1 MKTKLWKRVLCAV
14 MALAMTAAMTACG
27 LSASTAESSAAAKAS
42 SAAPAE
48 TAAPTA
54 TAATAEDSAAPG
66 TSAAETTGG
75 TDLKAKWSSLAG
87 KTLRVGTSAAQAGWS
102 QDDGNGGVEGMDID
116 VMNYMADYYGFN
128 IEWTISE
135 YASLW
140 GMVQNGVIDTIANL
154 TTVKDD
160 RLGLYWFTNTYAW
173 ESYSVVCLKETGEPE
188 DGDMDFWADKTI
200 AGEAGSNA
208 TLTLE
213 SIIEEKAAEGITI
226 NELTLDSAAVL
237 IPAVVQK
244 QADAEFQCTSTAA
257 YAVAQSGN
265 ADKLYIQDAKW
276 KNMPIVYGWARND
289 DNKDWI
295 LAFNDLIEQ
304 MHEDGTLAELS
315 MKWFNMDVTSLPDGE
330 VNTVTTTGDN
340 AWQSYEN

>member
-27 LSASTAESSAAAKAS
+27 SGSSTAESSAAAKAS

-48 TAAPTA
+48 A
-54 TAATAEDSAAPG
+54 TAAAATTAAAEDSTA
-66 TSAAETTGG
+66 SAAGTTDG
-75 TDLKAKWSSLAG
+75 TDLKTKWSSLAG

-116 VMNYMADYYGFN
+116 IMNYMADYYGFN

-154 TTVKDD
+154 TTVNDD

-188 DGDMDFWADKTI
+188 DGDMDFWAGKTI

-213 SIIEEKAAEGITI
+213 NIIEEKAAEGITI
-226 NELTLDSAAVL
+226 NELTLDSASVL
-237 IPAVVQK
+237 ISAVVQK

-304 MHEDGTLAELS
+304 MHEDGTLTELS
-315 MKWFNMDVTSLPDGE
+315 MKWFDMDVTSLPDGE
-330 VNTVTTTGDN
+330 VNTITTTGDN

>member
-1 MKTKLWKRVLCAV
+1 MKTKLWKRTLCAV

-27 LSASTAESSAAAKAS
+27 SSASTSSASSAA
-42 SAAPAE
+42 SAPAAAAPTATETVAPAE
-48 TAAPTA
+48 TAAA
-54 TAATAEDSAAPG
+54 GKAAVASTAETASG
-66 TSAAETTGG
+66 E
-75 TDLKAKWSSLAG
+75 DLKTKWASLAG
-87 KTLRVGTSAAQAGWS
+87 KTLRVGTSAAQSGWS
-102 QDDGNGGVEGMDID
+102 MDDGNGGVEGMDVD

-154 TTVKDD
+154 TTVNAD
-160 RLGLYWFTNTYAW
+160 RLDLYWFTNTYAW

-188 DGDMDFWADKTI
+188 DGDMDFWDGKTI

-213 SIIEEKAAEGITI
+213 DIIEEKAKEGITI

-244 QADAEFQCTSTAA
+244 QADAEFQCTSTCA

-265 ADKLYIQDAKW
+265 ADILHIQDVKW
-276 KNMPIVYGWARND
+276 KNMPIVYGWARNE

-304 MHEDGTLAELS
+304 MHNDGTLEELS
-315 MKWFNMDVTSLPDGE
+315 MKWFDMDVTSLPEGE
-330 VNTVTTTGDN
+330 VNYVTTTGDD

>member
-27 LSASTAESSAAAKAS
+27 SSASTAESSAAAKAS

-54 TAATAEDSAAPG
+54 TAAAAEDSAAPG
-66 TSAAETTGG
+66 ASAAETTGG

-87 KTLRVGTSAAQAGWS
+87 KTLRVGTSAAQSGWS

-154 TTVKDD
+154 TTVNDD

-188 DGDMDFWADKTI
+188 DGNMDFWADKTI